1 MRDHNQNVTMKWV
14 VIIEAVIVA
23 LGLFGLFTD
32 WFGLTGNPEMVPGET
47 ISEQADG

>member
-1 MRDHNQNVTMKWV
+1 MRDHNQNVTIKWV

-23 LGLFGLFTD
+23 LGLFTD

-47 ISEQADG
+47 IPEQADG